1 MIARMSAILLLVA
14 SSLAVAAP
22 SGSAPRPL
30 KGDYQVYGG
39 SLGDMESP
47 TPKDRKVAFM
57 FTGPLA
63 KDLFSQIGPD
73 MKDTC
78 GASPTHRERQ
88 RGDLSC
94 TRDTEGYR
102 CYFGLNV
109 VTGKGMDG
117 SIC

>member
-1 MIARMSAILLLVA
+1 MITRILAILLLAA
-14 SSLAVAAP
+14 SSLASAAP
-22 SGSAPRPL
+22 PDSTPKPL

-39 SLGDMESP
+39 SLGDMEPP

-63 KDLFSQIGPD
+63 KDLFGQIGPD

-94 TRDTEGYR
+94 TRDTDGYR

-117 SIC
+117 STC